1 MVAIW
6 GEALRH
12 DCINAELK
20 VRRKESYDINWST
33 SETRRKIL
41 RPAYRVRG
49 SEQHLLRRS
58 SETFL
63 LLI

>member
-6 GEALRH
+6 GESLRH

-20 VRRKESYDINWST
+20 ARRKESYDVSWST

-41 RPAYRVRG
+41 WPADV
-49 SEQHLLRRS
+49 
-58 SETFL
+58 
-63 LLI
+63 